1 MKVIG
6 KDIGTVLDPLFD
18 EVRSRLEIEAE
29 RELRIEGGA
38 EGTFS
43 NVLWQADAAVI
54 QLHNGVPT
62 HALPHV
68 VGIALEHVRQRLER
82 YPTVQRAAGPD
93 VPDGPLLRGALR
105 ELVLAPAADHALRK
119 YQLDVEWE
127 AEQRHQA
134 LKNLLRDAG
143 PEWNDPDQT
152 AFAFAALLYA
162 RAAIEHPLWDSL
174 APAFAEQ
181 LPEASKLGSEVEQAV
196 RANGWT
202 SPGACLQSLLAAR
215 ELTGIGEIAAI
226 LDRRTGATL

>member
-6 KDIGTVLDPLFD
+6 KDIGTALDPLFE
-18 EVRSRLEIEAE
+18 EVERRLRIESE
-29 RELRIEGGA
+29 RELRIESGA

-43 NVLWQADAAVI
+43 NVVWQQDAAVI

-62 HALPHV
+62 HALPHIF
-68 VGIALEHVRQRLER
+68 GIALEHLRQRLER
-82 YPTVQRAAGPD
+82 YPTVQRAEGED

-105 ELVLAPAADHALRK
+105 ELVLAPAADHALRSLK
-119 YQLDVEWE
+119 LDVEWE
-127 AEQRHQA
+127 VEQRHQA

-143 PEWNDPDQT
+143 PEWNDPEQS

-174 APAFAEQ
+174 AAAFREA
-181 LPEASKLGSEVEQAV
+181 LPEASELGTEVEQTV
-196 RANGWT
+196 RENGWT

-215 ELTGIGEIAAI
+215 ELTGLGEIAAV
-226 LDRRTGATL
+226 LDRRTAATL

>member
-6 KDIGTVLDPLFD
+6 KDIGTALEPLFE
-18 EVRSRLEIEAE
+18 EVERRLRIESE
-29 RELRIEGGA
+29 RELRVEGGA
-38 EGTFS
+38 EGSFS
-43 NVLWQADAAVI
+43 NVVWQQDATII

-68 VGIALEHVRQRLER
+68 FGVALEHVRQRLER
-82 YPTVQRAAGPD
+82 YPTVQRLEGED
-93 VPDGPLLRGALR
+93 VPDGPMLRGALR
-105 ELVLAPAADHALRK
+105 ELVLAAAADHAL
-119 YQLDVEWE
+119 QALNLDVEWE

-143 PEWNDPDQT
+143 PEWNDPEES

-162 RAAIEHPLWDSL
+162 RAAIEHPLWESL
-174 APAFAEQ
+174 APTFQET
-181 LPEASKLGSEVEQAV
+181 LPEASKLGAEVEQAV
-196 RANGWT
+196 RENGWA

-215 ELTGIGEIAAI
+215 ELTGLDDLAAI